1 MSFSIKF
8 TGILLVILLTTT
20 GSFSQIKPYTASFVG
35 KLGPDTVFVE
45 TYSVINNH
53 LYGKVL
59 FRMFENHIGV
69 FNVHFYP
76 NGTIR
81 EFTMMAMDP
90 TNSSLPYQATTAWR
104 FPYIR
109 TMRCSGDTCT
119 FFISQKDSP
128 QEIIRKQ
135 AADHM
140 DFYGG
145 TNPLFSLM
153 EWNCVRLAKSGKQML
168 SPLTMT
174 NSGTVSTV
182 SVRYNGPKSMVFGGP
197 FIEYTNIQVDAEGR
211 IISTDGT
218 GTPYNFL
225 VTKHAPIDIDQ
236 LAKRMAKSPGI
247 GDPSP
252 RDTLTVSIQKSPVR
266 IDYSRPYKRGRKIF
280 GGVVPYDSVW
290 RTGASNATVLTL
302 QQPMQFGK
310 TVIPEGSYSL
320 YTIPGRQ
327 SWRLIFNTDTMRWP
341 TDPDRSKDIAEVALQ
356 IKTLDTPKDKFTIAI
371 QETNAG
377 GVLKFQWDDVEAYTD
392 FRLLK
397 R

>member
-1 MSFSIKF
+1 MI
-8 TGILLVILLTTT
+8 ILLTTT
-20 GSFSQIKPYTASFVG
+20 GSFSQTKPYTASFVG
-35 KLGPDTVFVE
+35 KIGPDTVFVE
-45 TYSVINNH
+45 TYSIVNNH

-81 EFTMMAMDP
+81 EFNWAAMDP
-90 TNSSLPYQATTAWR
+90 VNSSLPYQATTAWR
-104 FPYIR
+104 FPYNR
-109 TMRCSGDTCT
+109 TMVCSDDTCT

-135 AADHM
+135 ATASM

-153 EWNCVRLAKSGKQML
+153 EWNCVRLAKSGKQVL
-168 SPLTMT
+168 GPLTMT
-174 NSGTVSTV
+174 NSGVVSTV
-182 SVRYNGPKSMVFGGP
+182 SVRYTAKDTMIFGGP
-197 FIEYTNIQVDAEGR
+197 FIEYTKINVDDEGK
-211 IISTDGT
+211 IISSDGT
-218 GTPYNFL
+218 GTVYNFL
-225 VTKHAPIDIDQ
+225 VTKHDPIDIDQ

-252 RDTLTVSIQKSPVR
+252 RDTLNVSVQNSLISVA
-266 IDYSRPYKRGRKIF
+266 YSRPYKRGRKIF

-302 QQPMQFGK
+302 QQSIQIGE
-310 TVIPEGSYSL
+310 TVIPEGKYSL

-327 SWRLIFNTDTMRWP
+327 AWRLIFNTNTTRWP
-341 TDPDRSKDIAEVALQ
+341 TDPDRSKDFAEVPLQ

-371 QETNAG
+371 RETKVG
-377 GVLKFQWDDVEAYTD
+377 GVLKFQWDTIEAFTD
-392 FRLLK
+392 FKLLN